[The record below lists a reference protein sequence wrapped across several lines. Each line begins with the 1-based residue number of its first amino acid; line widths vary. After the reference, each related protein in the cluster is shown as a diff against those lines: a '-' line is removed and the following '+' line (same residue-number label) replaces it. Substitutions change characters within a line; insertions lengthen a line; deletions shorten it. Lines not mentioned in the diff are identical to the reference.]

1 VPIFPGAWQATENGQ
16 KIPMQPT
23 WGNNRTFVPVNASL
37 VPPAPIAFST
47 SITSQYFAQYLEVY
61 TKNKSLTSEEK
72 EIAVWWADNPVET
85 FTPPGHSY
93 NLANIAAK
101 TSKTTLG
108 KAVEGFAR
116 TGIAVADAFIL
127 CWKCKFLFNNERPY
141 TMVRRAI
148 DPTWKPFG
156 QLHLFLGIRRGMQL
170 SQVLLPRF

>member
-93 NLANIAAK
+93 NWP
-101 TSKTTLG
+101 TSQ
-108 KAVEGFAR
+108 
-116 TGIAVADAFIL
+116 
-127 CWKCKFLFNNERPY
+127 P
-141 TMVRRAI
+141 
-148 DPTWKPFG
+148 KPQKYFR
-156 QLHLFLGIRRGMQL
+156 Q
-170 SQVLLPRF
+170 SC